1 MFCAVLQGVQ
11 QLQLRKDS
19 EKQHIQQL
27 EQNAAAQQQMV
38 AALQQEIAQLHQKN
52 ADLQARSTAYET
64 SLESV
69 FSSKSWKL
77 TAPIRSLMRLFP
89 PAAASAGPAG
99 VQQHPEHLS
108 AGLRIGP
115 QHGPESHLD

>member
-1 MFCAVLQGVQ
+1 MAAENNIDLTREIEA
-11 QLQLRKDS
+11 LAR
-19 EKQHIQQL
+19 EKKRRSGMTDPSQHIQQL

-64 SLESV
+64 SLENV

-77 TAPIRSLMRLFP
+77 TAPIRSLMRLFHR
-89 PAAASAGPAG
+89 GN
-99 VQQHPEHLS
+99 
-108 AGLRIGP
+108 
-115 QHGPESHLD
+115 

>member
-1 MFCAVLQGVQ
+1 MLCSVLNVVQ
-11 QLQLRKDS
+11 QLQLLKDCY
-19 EKQHIQQL
+19 KHLIQQL
-27 EQNAAAQQQMV
+27 EQNAAAQQQLV

-77 TAPIRSLMRLFP
+77 TAPIRSLMRLIHR
-89 PAAASAGPAG
+89 GN
-99 VQQHPEHLS
+99 
-108 AGLRIGP
+108 
-115 QHGPESHLD
+115 

>member
-1 MFCAVLQGVQ
+1 MEQSLSSYRIFYVVALEGNISRAAERLFISQPAIS
-11 QLQLRKDS
+11 KA
-19 EKQHIQQL
+19 IQKL
-27 EQNAAAQQQMV
+27 EQNAAAQQQML

-77 TAPIRSLMRLFP
+77 TAPIRSLMRLFHR
-89 PAAASAGPAG
+89 GN
-99 VQQHPEHLS
+99 
-108 AGLRIGP
+108 
-115 QHGPESHLD
+115 

>member
-11 QLQLRKDS
+11 QLQLRKDC

-64 SLESV
+64 SLENV

-77 TAPIRSLMRLFP
+77 TAPIRSLMRLFHR
-89 PAAASAGPAG
+89 GN
-99 VQQHPEHLS
+99 
-108 AGLRIGP
+108 
-115 QHGPESHLD
+115 